1 MLSTLKALEVAK
13 SYVSKRQMVAVLYMK
28 KNIYAVGLSST
39 MNRRQLFTSK
49 LFLPSIHAE
58 VDAMLKAF
66 NNYVRIHH
74 KPLHCNMLV
83 IRYVGTSKPCLHCL
97 QLMRNP
103 SFHIFIH
110 KVTYLEDGKMVTEK
124 LSNIKTNHISRGFMD
139 KPSII

>member
-110 KVTYLEDGKMVTEK
+110 KVTYLEDGNMVTEK
-124 LSNIKTNHISRGFMD
+124 LSDIKTNHISRGFMD